1 LFPGMLVKVSVPVA
15 SREALWIPA
24 SALVQRSELRAVF
37 VINPEGEPRLRQI
50 RPGVRDSQ
58 RLEVLSGLS
67 AGEQVVSNP
76 GVLVGS
82 ETLAMPGSSAASG
95 E

>member
-1 LFPGMLVKVSVPVA
+1 
-15 SREALWIPA
+15 
-24 SALVQRSELRAVF
+24 
-37 VINPEGEPRLRQI
+37 
-50 RPGVRDSQ
+50 
-58 RLEVLSGLS
+58 LSGLS